1 MTRNYPQF
9 FAITKAFDL
18 DKEELAQEVSKG
30 RTASL
35 KALTDKE
42 WLSLMSQIQSLQDK
56 KDFTPPPGDVQRK
69 KMISIAYQMNWNM
82 STNRPIQDK
91 GLPMIMYRLDKWAQ
105 DQKFKK
111 PLMKHTVQELNIL
124 LSIFE
129 EKVFTSYLTDLNK

>member
-18 DKEELAQEVSKG
+18 DKDELAQEVSQG

-35 KALTDKE
+35 RALTDKE
-42 WLSLMSQIQSLQDK
+42 WLSLMSQLQAMQDK

-69 KMISIAYQMNWNM
+69 KMISIARQMNWHM
-82 STNRPIQDK
+82 KDGQDL
-91 GLPMIMYRLDKWAQ
+91 GISHLINRLDAWC
-105 DQKFKK
+105 QKQKYKK